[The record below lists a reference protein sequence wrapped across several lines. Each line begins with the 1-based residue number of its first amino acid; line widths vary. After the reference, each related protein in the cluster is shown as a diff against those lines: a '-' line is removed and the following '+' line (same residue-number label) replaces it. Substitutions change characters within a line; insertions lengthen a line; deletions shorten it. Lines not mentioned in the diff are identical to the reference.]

1 MIIFDNENLCLMVA
15 LLYFVLSSQAMV
27 KKRTSN
33 WSIDL
38 ILKER
43 KMKKSLFMKVL
54 ALLFVGAGA
63 LAYSCSGDDIFE
75 EEEDARSLAKR
86 AMQIRG
92 EETGPNPNAVTAIK
106 EGSYS
111 GITSNGRSC
120 SVSVSWTRGYITR
133 YSPESRLTGSAS
145 CNKVN
150 ARDIKVYPSWVGYYG
165 IHGTI
170 SYTYDKIEKYTDED
184 GREQMRFVPTR
195 GSDSFDC
202 SPTVTF
208 IDDDEV

>member
-1 MIIFDNENLCLMVA
+1 
-15 LLYFVLSSQAMV
+15 
-27 KKRTSN
+27 
-33 WSIDL
+33 
-38 ILKER
+38 
-43 KMKKSLFMKVL
+43 MKKTVLMKVL
-54 ALLFVGAGA
+54 ALLFIGVGA

-86 AMQIRG
+86 AMQTRG
-92 EETGPNPNAVTAIK
+92 EETKPDPNAVKAIK
-106 EGSYS
+106 EDSYS
-111 GITSNGRSC
+111 GITSHGRRC
-120 SVSVSWTRGYITR
+120 TVSVSWTRGYITR

-145 CNKVN
+145 CSQVN

-184 GREQMRFVPTR
+184 GREQIRLVPMR

-202 SPTVTF
+202 SPIVTF